1 MTRSSI
7 TKKAL
12 FISTCAL
19 LFSMLMMAGST
30 FAWFTDSV
38 STGSNKITTG
48 SLKVELLHTN
58 AKVKDEAVTQST
70 LLFTDKDG
78 KAISW
83 EPGAVAYE
91 NFKVENA
98 GDLALNYRLALDLN
112 NANTI
117 AGTDGKSLK
126 DVLKVKVLDRAVTA
140 NDLKENSLKNDQGF
154 KAVADN
160 QLNILEK
167 AAGNGTQELAKGTSS
182 AVYGVILYWQPNSDT
197 DYEYNLANY
206 PDKDSTEKPV
216 DKTSD
221 GKDRLS
227 IDLGISLGATQAMEE
242 SDSSGNDYD
251 REATYPAGNAA
262 ELENALKDDT
272 ITTIELTGNIA
283 LDGDLTVNKDV
294 TIKSVGG
301 AVISGG
307 ALEIGSNS
315 NVTLKNI
322 TFRSPRTS
330 DNKGASLKADNY
342 SGDLVVDGCRFEE
355 PQWSSIEITV
365 NAAAKA
371 SISITDCT
379 FAVPEASGSAG
390 HKYDNTC
397 TGQSAEARN
406 SAASDQKLAAGA
418 HRVLCINGAETTK
431 LVLTGNTFTGLKNCD
446 AAAAVEISGIA
457 DVKGISDNKIDTNDA
472 ATKIKVGQSTSPT
485 GFSKK

>member
-58 AKVKDEAVTQST
+58 AEVKDEAKVTQST
-70 LLFTDKDG
+70 LLFTDKNG
-78 KAISW
+78 EAISW

-91 NFKVENA
+91 NFTVKNA

-117 AGTDGKSLK
+117 KGTNKSLK
-126 DVLKVKVLDRAVTA
+126 DVLKVKVVKGGVTA
-140 NDLKENSLKNDQGF
+140 SDVTEDRLKNDKGF
-154 KAVADN
+154 EAVAGD

-167 AAGNGTQELAKGTSS
+167 AAGKGTQELDKGTSS
-182 AVYGVILYWQPNSDT
+182 AVYGVILYWQPNAET
-197 DYEYNLANY
+197 DYQYNLANY
-206 PDKDSTEKPV
+206 TDKDSTGKSV

-221 GKDRLS
+221 GKDKLS

-251 REATYPAGNAA
+251 KEATYPAGNAS
-262 ELENALKDDT
+262 ELQTALEKASDGA
-272 ITTIELTGNIA
+272 TIELTGNIA
-283 LDGDLTVNKDV
+283 LNGDLTVNKDV

-307 ALEIGSNS
+307 ALDIGSNS

-330 DNKGASLKADNY
+330 DNKGVSLKADNY

-355 PQWSSIEITV
+355 PQWSSIEID
-365 NAAAKA
+365 AKADA

-379 FAVPEASGSAG
+379 FTVPEASGSAG
-390 HKYDNTC
+390 HQYDNTC

-457 DVKGISDNKIDTNDA
+457 DANMSFDKNTFDQDGKISIDNNAKL
-472 ATKIKVGQSTSPT
+472 T